1 MEEVDNIFE
10 EHDKDLDGKLS
21 WDEFC
26 GEETKNEKAFKLM
39 DINKNG
45 KVSKEEFRQFCQAL
59 STKQVAAAFKK
70 FDISGDDELD
80 YEEFCQLMNNRDK
93 KKVKKR
99 HEEREKKK
107 KEEERL
113 KKEKEEN
120 KDSKKRPKTK
130 DKDTEYKIKNEL
142 YGI

>member
-1 MEEVDNIFE
+1 MKIF
-10 EHDKDLDGKLS
+10 
-21 WDEFC
+21 FQ
-26 GEETKNEKAFKLM
+26 
-39 DINKNG
+39 
-45 KVSKEEFRQFCQAL
+45 EFRQFCQAL

>member
-1 MEEVDNIFE
+1 MQRNAYNALCQFKCIQCNETEAENLLQGAILYLKKIKLKIF
-10 EHDKDLDGKLS
+10 
-21 WDEFC
+21 FQ
-26 GEETKNEKAFKLM
+26 
-39 DINKNG
+39 
-45 KVSKEEFRQFCQAL
+45 EFRQFCQAL

-107 KEEERL
+107 EEERL